1 MEELFEGNPYF
12 TAGFGLTVMATG
24 LALARRG
31 AMDAFTLAKRHL
43 LLTMEVTSRDRAYP
57 WVLHM
62 LKAQSKGRLQHL
74 TLNTVMG
81 QSDAGKTMTARFEFT
96 PRPGRHFLTYKNR
109 WLFVER
115 TRDAKA
121 VSLQDATPFE
131 TVTIKTVG
139 THRDLWIFDS
149 FLSEAKS
156 AATAH
161 DDGKTVIYR
170 NWGPEW
176 RPFGFP
182 RIRRPLSS
190 VILDATIA
198 QDTLADVQEFLASAA
213 WYVDRGIPYRRGYLL
228 YGPPGS
234 GKTSFI
240 SALAGELRYNICTLN
255 LNEHGL
261 TDDRLQH
268 AVAHMPPMSVLL
280 LEDVDAAFDHR
291 EGDRQKLS
299 HVTFSGLL
307 NTLDGVT
314 AGEERLVFM
323 TTNHLERLDPAL
335 IRPGRV
341 DLMLELGNAS
351 EKQCREMFSK
361 FYPEAPLEDAVKFGT
376 ILHGKDVSMAA
387 LQGFFLLHKDKPF
400 DALSAAPKLVAS
412 AHVAHTRK

>member
-1 MEELFEGNPYF
+1 MLTELFDGNPYF
-12 TAGFGLTVMATG
+12 TAGFGLTIMATG

-62 LKAQSKGRLQHL
+62 LKQQSKGRLQHL

-81 QSDAGKTMTARFEFT
+81 QSEASKTMTARFEFT
-96 PRPGRHFLTYKNR
+96 PRPGRHILTYKNR

-121 VSLQDATPFE
+121 VSLQDASPFE

-139 THRDLWIFDS
+139 THRDLWLFDS
-149 FLSEAKS
+149 FLSEAKL

-161 DDGKTVIYR
+161 DDGKTVVYR

-190 VILDATIA
+190 VILHGTIA
-198 QDTLADVQEFLASAA
+198 EDTLADVKEFLDSAA

-228 YGPPGS
+228 YGAPGS

-240 SALAGELRYNICTLN
+240 TALAGELRYNICTLN

-280 LEDVDAAFDHR
+280 LEDVDAAFDQR

-323 TTNHLERLDPAL
+323 TTNHRDRLDPAL

-341 DLMLELGNAS
+341 DVMLELGNAS
-351 EKQCREMFSK
+351 EAQCASMYAK
-361 FYPEAPLEDAVKFGT
+361 FYPGAATEDAAKFAAVLSGSE
-376 ILHGKDVSMAA
+376 VSMAA
-387 LQGFFLLHKDKPF
+387 LQGFFLLYKDKPAQ
-400 DALSAAPKLVAS
+400 ALAAAPQLLD
-412 AHVAHTRK
+412 TLRR